1 MFRTGD
7 YGRIIAGQMLYE
19 GRSDSQVKVRG
30 HRVDL
35 SEVYNS
41 INQLPEVSVCVV
53 LCYKPGEPEQE
64 LLAFIIPNKC
74 SIESIKGLLT
84 SKLVSYMMPRIVEI
98 EELPLL
104 VNGKV
109 DRQFLLHHYDNL
121 RQQTS
126 SSVLWKESELN
137 REERAL
143 LKTVVGVI
151 GQSAKRPI
159 QLEDNFFDVG
169 GNSLNAVSVV
179 TKLQDQ
185 GFFIDMGAFLTAS
198 KLKEV
203 VPGLTQ
209 SCTSTTNKDN
219 KYTVEMLSSTF
230 REQVT
235 RIICTSFSEKG
246 ELELLTNATHAD
258 YDVFINDIWKP
269 LVAAD
274 LSFVIKDEKSEVL
287 AVALNFDVFDEPAVE
302 TRVPSLTYIF
312 EFLESIEAPVREKY
326 FEKKTNHLIH
336 SFMMATAESSTP
348 AENVVLIQLMEQET
362 IKVAKARG
370 FNGVFTTNTN
380 ELTRQMCD
388 DVLNYQT
395 LYECQVNK
403 YVAPDGTRPFAKA
416 PDSQVSAVT
425 VKYIN

>member
-1 MFRTGD
+1 
-7 YGRIIAGQMLYE
+7 
-19 GRSDSQVKVRG
+19 
-30 HRVDL
+30 
-35 SEVYNS
+35 
-41 INQLPEVSVCVV
+41 
-53 LCYKPGEPEQE
+53 
-64 LLAFIIPNKC
+64 
-74 SIESIKGLLT
+74 
-84 SKLVSYMMPRIVEI
+84 MMPRIVEI

-274 LSFVIKDEKSEVL
+274 LRHHNLSFW
-287 AVALNFDVFDEPAVE
+287 FVFFP
-302 TRVPSLTYIF
+302 F
-312 EFLESIEAPVREKY
+312 QF
-326 FEKKTNHLIH
+326 N
-336 SFMMATAESSTP
+336 SSTVP
-348 AENVVLIQLMEQET
+348 N
-362 IKVAKARG
+362 R
-370 FNGVFTTNTN
+370 
-380 ELTRQMCD
+380 
-388 DVLNYQT
+388 
-395 LYECQVNK
+395 
-403 YVAPDGTRPFAKA
+403 
-416 PDSQVSAVT
+416 
-425 VKYIN
+425 

>member
-1 MFRTGD
+1 
-7 YGRIIAGQMLYE
+7 
-19 GRSDSQVKVRG
+19 
-30 HRVDL
+30 
-35 SEVYNS
+35 
-41 INQLPEVSVCVV
+41 
-53 LCYKPGEPEQE
+53 
-64 LLAFIIPNKC
+64 
-74 SIESIKGLLT
+74 
-84 SKLVSYMMPRIVEI
+84 
-98 EELPLL
+98 
-104 VNGKV
+104 
-109 DRQFLLHHYDNL
+109 
-121 RQQTS
+121 
-126 SSVLWKESELN
+126 
-137 REERAL
+137 
-143 LKTVVGVI
+143 
-151 GQSAKRPI
+151 
-159 QLEDNFFDVG
+159 
-169 GNSLNAVSVV
+169 
-179 TKLQDQ
+179 
-185 GFFIDMGAFLTAS
+185 
-198 KLKEV
+198 
-203 VPGLTQ
+203 
-209 SCTSTTNKDN
+209 
-219 KYTVEMLSSTF
+219 
-230 REQVT
+230 
-235 RIICTSFSEKG
+235 
-246 ELELLTNATHAD
+246 
-258 YDVFINDIWKP
+258 
-269 LVAAD
+269 
-274 LSFVIKDEKSEVL
+274 VIKDEKSEVL